1 MAGDFSDAA
10 REVRLTCRGGPG
22 DFTEGEGRGEIP
34 TEVFFGLFGRK
45 TVARGG
51 GADCG
56 GPVRKE
62 AGPGDDFLQCG
73 RAGGRP
79 KCTLDEA
86 LIESVTALLVV
97 EACRRKRA
105 VRSDPKTDE
114 TGGGRLLRAPGT
126 GPGRGGFSAAS
137 APRSAPAA
145 RYFVNR

>member
-22 DFTEGEGRGEIP
+22 DFTEGEGGEIP
-34 TEVFFGLFGRK
+34 AEVFFGLFGRK
-45 TVARGG
+45 TVAHGG

-62 AGPGDDFLQCG
+62 AGPGDDFLQCR

-86 LIESVTALLVV
+86 LIESATALLGV
-97 EACRRKRA
+97 EACRRKRV

-114 TGGGRLLRAPGT
+114 TGGGRLVRAPGT
-126 GPGRGGFSAAS
+126 GPGHG
-137 APRSAPAA
+137 
-145 RYFVNR
+145 